1 MNTTV
6 QDLDSISSE
15 KLLILAKDL
24 LRKKN
29 LTQAKNCFDILVN
42 RNPLDFFSRFHQANL
57 LRYQL
62 AVSNSQAMKDTKTAF
77 FKILADFPDIIH
89 TPKDFSLFFVK
100 LAEILY
106 ETGQLDDA
114 ESAYGFIVRNF
125 QYPAHIFKYAELL
138 SIKNI
143 ADPNITLLLQNA
155 INVDPGKL
163 LLKNELFKLII
174 KNRGNLTPEKI
185 NEIASRGFKFSNG
198 WFHGNISRW
207 DKFIPQKNPRKI
219 LEVGSFEGQSICYLI
234 EKLSDGTN
242 LEIHSIDTWE
252 GGIEHQAEGE
262 DMTIIEDHFDYNVKL
277 ASKNKANI
285 KIYKHKGFSD
295 ELMPKM
301 LASGMK
307 NYFDLVYID
316 GSHLASDV
324 LSDAIMGFRLLRVG
338 GLLGFD
344 DYLLNY
350 LPEMNRSPLENPK
363 PAIDA
368 FTNIYFK
375 KIEIL
380 PDLNFQLWIKKIS
393 D

>member
-1 MNTTV
+1 MNNIAPS
-6 QDLDSISSE
+6 LDTISSE
-15 KLLILAKDL
+15 KILILAKDHL
-24 LRKKN
+24 ANKNFTESKKF
-29 LTQAKNCFDILVN
+29 FDILVD
-42 RNPLDFFSRFHQANL
+42 RNSLDFFSRFHQANL
-57 LRYQL
+57 LRYQTTI
-62 AVSNSQAMKDTKTAF
+62 SNSQAMNDSKIAL
-77 FKILADFPDIIH
+77 FKVLADFPDIIH
-89 TPKDFSLFFVK
+89 RPKDFSLFFIN

-106 ETGQLDDA
+106 EIGQIDDA
-114 ESAYGFIVRNF
+114 RSAYGFIVRNF
-125 QYPAHIFKYAELL
+125 QHPAHAFRYAELL
-138 SIKNI
+138 SINNI
-143 ADPNITLLLQNA
+143 ADPYITLLLQNA
-155 INVDPGKL
+155 INIDPGKF
-163 LLKNELFKLII
+163 KIKDELFKRVIEY
-174 KNRGNLTPEKI
+174 KNKLTPLMIK
-185 NEIASRGFKFSNG
+185 EIASSGFKFSNG
-198 WFHGNISRW
+198 WFHGNIPRW

-219 LEVGSFEGQSICYLI
+219 LEIGSFEGQSICYLI

-262 DMTIIEDHFDYNVKL
+262 DMSLIEDHFDYNVKL

-295 ELMPKM
+295 VLMPKM

-375 KIEIL
+375 KIEII
-380 PDLNFQLWIKKIS
+380 PDINFQLWLKKIS